1 VGSPAASQPAHL
13 TAIIFDAALTYGL
26 KPFYAAGSGLSL
38 AAWNE
43 QGKGVYHSWM
53 TEKFWY

>member
-13 TAIIFDAALTYGL
+13 TSIIFDAILTYGL
-26 KPFYAAGSGLSL
+26 KPFYAAGSALSL
-38 AAWNE
+38 AAWYE
-43 QGKGVYHSWM
+43 QGKGVHHSWM

>member
-13 TAIIFDAALTYGL
+13 TSIIFDAILTYGL

-43 QGKGVYHSWM
+43 QGKGVHHSWM
-53 TEKFWY
+53 TEKF